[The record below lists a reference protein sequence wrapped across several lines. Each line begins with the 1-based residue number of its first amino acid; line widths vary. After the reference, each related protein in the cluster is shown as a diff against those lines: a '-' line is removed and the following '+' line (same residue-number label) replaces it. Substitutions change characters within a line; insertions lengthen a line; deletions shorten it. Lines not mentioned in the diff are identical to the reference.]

1 MFYFYSCASFIMR
14 ESVQKCIETYG
25 VIYIDLIYN
34 VKQ

>member
-1 MFYFYSCASFIMR
+1 MFYFYSCTSFTKR
-14 ESVQKCIETYG
+14 ESEQKCIETYE